1 MAILY
6 CIFLGENVGRCVIAG
21 DIDKTKKVIGDTS
34 KLTGNAVY
42 GHTIM
47 NKDRHRSVSFCGI
60 DKASKLI
67 NDPLF
72 LEIEEFEGKC
82 FEVY

>member
-1 MAILY
+1 MDD
-6 CIFLGENVGRCVIAG
+6 NVGHCVTTG
-21 DIDKTKKVIGDTS
+21 DVEKTKKIIGDTS
-34 KLTGNAVY
+34 KLIGNAVY
-42 GHTIM
+42 GHTLM
-47 NKDRHRSVSFCGI
+47 NKDRHRSVSFCGM